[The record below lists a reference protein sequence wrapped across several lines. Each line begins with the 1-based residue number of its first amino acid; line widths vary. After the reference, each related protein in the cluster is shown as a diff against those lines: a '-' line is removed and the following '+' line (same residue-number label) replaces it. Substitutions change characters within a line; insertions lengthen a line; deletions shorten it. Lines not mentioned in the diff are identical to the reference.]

1 MGNKNIEKMI
11 MKYLIIVTV
20 LVLSVLNASSILK
33 VIAIVLG
40 AFSNIFLAMLVA
52 YVVNI
57 IMVKIEEYLS
67 RRETKIMTKVK
78 RPVSLLLSLFV
89 VIIIICLLI
98 MLVVPATL
106 DSLNMLM
113 AEMPKYFQKIQV
125 FLLAI
130 FENNA
135 SVTKAIDL
143 LEIDWKLLLQNII
156 SILGGGVSSTLD
168 TFLNVLGTVVG
179 SLFNWVLILVFSIYI
194 LLDKERFIRMYERL
208 TTLYMKSEKK
218 RKLDMVL
225 KVIHQ
230 TFSSFIRGQCIEAV
244 ILGTLCATGMFI
256 LRMPYPVM
264 IGTLVGAI
272 NIIPIIGA
280 YIGGAIGAVLVF
292 TVNPPLAI
300 GFLIY
305 LVLLQQF
312 ESNVIYP
319 KVVGSSVG
327 LPGIYVLG
335 SVMVFGALAGIPGM
349 FFGIPTVAS
358 IYKLTNM
365 YLANKEKKSAGTS
378 LNSVLE
384 EKIDPTIGK

>member
-1 MGNKNIEKMI
+1 MGNNNLEKMI

-20 LVLSVLNASSILK
+20 LVLSVLNASSILN

-40 AFSNIFLAMLVA
+40 AFSNVFLAMLVA
-52 YVVNI
+52 YIVNI

-67 RRETKIMTKVK
+67 RRDTKIMNKVK
-78 RPVSLLLSLFV
+78 RPISLLLSLFV
-89 VIIIICLLI
+89 VMIIICLLI

-113 AEMPKYFQKIQV
+113 AEMPKYFKKIQV

-143 LEIDWKLLLQNII
+143 LEIDWKSLLQNII

-168 TFLNVLGTVVG
+168 TFLNLLGTVVG

-194 LLDKERFIRMYERL
+194 LLDKERFIGMYERL
-208 TTLYMKSEKK
+208 TSLYLQSEKK
-218 RKLDMVL
+218 RKLDIVL
-225 KVIHQ
+225 KVVHH

-264 IGTLVGAI
+264 IGTLVGTI

-358 IYKLTNM
+358 IYKLTNI
-365 YLANKEKKSAGTS
+365 YLANKEKNATETNVTPS
-378 LNSVLE
+378 LDEEMNSRLDE
-384 EKIDPTIGK
+384 

>member
-1 MGNKNIEKMI
+1 MGEKNIEKVI
-11 MKYLIIVTV
+11 RKYLIIITI
-20 LVLSVLNASSILK
+20 LVLSVLNASAIFN
-33 VIAIVLG
+33 VIAIILG

-57 IMVKIEEYLS
+57 IMVKIEEVLS
-67 RRETKIMTKVK
+67 RRDTMMMNKMK
-78 RPVSLLLSLFV
+78 RPISLLLSLFV
-89 VIIIICLLI
+89 VVIIICLLI

-113 AEMPKYFQKIQV
+113 AEMPKYFQKVQV
-125 FLLAI
+125 FLLAT

-168 TFLNVLGTVVG
+168 TFLNVLGIVVG

-208 TTLYMKSEKK
+208 TTLYMKFEKK

-225 KVIHQ
+225 KVVHQ
-230 TFSSFIRGQCIEAV
+230 TFSSFIRGQCVEAM

-256 LRMPYPVM
+256 LQMPYPVM
-264 IGTLVGAI
+264 IGTLVGSI

-358 IYKLTNM
+358 IYKLSNV
-365 YLANKEKKSAGTS
+365 YLASKENKEATKAGELS
-378 LNSVLE
+378 LENETNKTLKE
-384 EKIDPTIGK
+384 

>member
-1 MGNKNIEKMI
+1 MEGKNIEKMI
-11 MKYLIIVTV
+11 MKYLIIMTV
-20 LVLSVLNASSILK
+20 LVLSVFNVSSILG
-33 VIAIVLG
+33 VIAITLG

-52 YVVNI
+52 YVINI
-57 IMVKIEEYLS
+57 IMVKIEELLARS
-67 RRETKIMTKVK
+67 NTTIMQKVK
-78 RPVSLLLSLFV
+78 RPISLLLSLLIV
-89 VIIIICLLI
+89 VIIICVLI
-98 MLVVPATL
+98 LLVVPATL

-113 AEMPKYFQKIQV
+113 NEMPKYFHKIQV

-135 SVTKAIDL
+135 SVTKAVEL
-143 LEIDWKLLLQNII
+143 LEIDWKSLLQNII

-168 TFLNVLGTVVG
+168 TFLNILGTVVG
-179 SLFNWVLILVFSIYI
+179 SLFNLVLILVFSIYI
-194 LLDKERFIRMYERL
+194 LLDKERFIGMYTRL
-208 TTLYMKSEKK
+208 TNLYLKTEKK
-218 RKLDMVL
+218 KKVDMVL
-225 KVIHQ
+225 KIIHQ

-264 IGTLVGAI
+264 IGTLVGTI

-292 TVNPPLAI
+292 TVSPPLAAV
-300 GFLIY
+300 FLIY

-319 KVVGSSVG
+319 KVVGTSVG

-358 IYKLTNM
+358 LYKLTNI
-365 YLANKEKKSAGTS
+365 YLSSKEKKTVNLLETKVDS
-378 LNSVLE
+378 LPQKKTESV
-384 EKIDPTIGK
+384 